1 MKMARRYVRDA
12 EGRFAHT
19 SGVGPGIVHVRG
31 NGTFTGTNSK
41 GEQKFFDNEDKAA
54 KFADAAP
61 AATDGIRVVEHKVPV
76 MQRGLNYSVGH
87 TTEKRYHVEGGPPGG
102 FKNRAEAQRWQQ
114 RHNNPSASYSGF
126 STGHKAE
133 PLRTDNRAAKVE
145 EARLLAAAQA
155 RRAARNAAPT
165 PPSSVSDW
173 ARTYETHGFSPVE
186 AAKLAKKK
194 VATDNPVSD
203 DAKIAARK
211 AAKAE
216 RARKRRAAAKGN

>member
-12 EGRFAHT
+12 EGRFAPT
-19 SGVGPGIVHVRG
+19 SGGGYSPRQIAVEIHGVRQRQP
-31 NGTFTGTNSK
+31 NYDYINDLKHLSPR
-41 GEQKFFDNEDKAA
+41 DK
-54 KFADAAP
+54 
-61 AATDGIRVVEHKVPV
+61 
-76 MQRGLNYSVGH
+76 
-87 TTEKRYHVEGGPPGG
+87 TEVSDHLSRLSTAG
-102 FKNRAEAQRWQQ
+102 
-114 RHNNPSASYSGF
+114 NPSASYSGF

-165 PPSSVSDW
+165 PPSSVEEW
-173 ARTYETHGFSPVE
+173 ARNFEIHGFSPVE